1 VATGGSRAAAPGL
14 RRKKARGGTR
24 SGNGSNGAARP
35 AGRARAEKPARAASA
50 AKRAASPTA
59 RATNAAKPQRAAR
72 TSKVD
77 VALLRDAAERSI
89 RYLERRDARQVAP
102 ALETL
107 ARFHEPLPAGPSHP
121 AAVLRLLD
129 EAGSPATMVMG
140 GGRFFGFVIGG
151 TLPVSLAANWLANA
165 WDQNTGLW
173 VSTPGTSTL
182 EEVAL
187 RWMIE
192 LFGLPRGTGGAFVTG
207 ATVANFTA
215 LAAARHA
222 VLADAGWD
230 VEAKGLFG
238 APEITV
244 VVGAEAHP
252 TLIKSLGLLG
262 LGRKRVVTV
271 PADDQ
276 GRMRADA
283 LPPITGPAIVC
294 AQAGN
299 VNTGATDPLEKIVA
313 YARAA
318 KAWLHVDGAFGL
330 WATAAPTR
338 AARVAGI
345 TRADSWAT
353 DAHKWLNVPYDC
365 GLAFVRDPHALRAA
379 MAITAEYLPTETP
392 HRNPSD
398 YTPELSRRARGVEVW
413 AALRALGKSGVAELI
428 ERTCRHARRFAEGL
442 AAAGYRVLNEVA
454 LNQVLVSFG
463 DAAANERV
471 IAGIQSDGTCWCG
484 GTVWQ
489 EKSAMRISV
498 SDWATTEDD
507 VEKSLAAM
515 IRIARER
522 T

>member
-1 VATGGSRAAAPGL
+1 VKRARATPKLRTRAAAPP
-14 RRKKARGGTR
+14 RRGTKVR
-24 SGNGSNGAARP
+24 DGNGRGNGAPPAAAR
-35 AGRARAEKPARAASA
+35 R
-50 AKRAASPTA
+50 
-59 RATNAAKPQRAAR
+59 RAAR
-72 TSKVD
+72 TD
-77 VALLRDAAERSI
+77 AALLRDAAQRGI
-89 RYLERRDARQVAP
+89 RYLERRDARAVAP
-102 ALETL
+102 DAAAVAGL
-107 ARFHEPLPAGPSHP
+107 ARFEEPLPAAPADP
-121 AAVLRLLD
+121 AAVLRMLD
-129 EAGSPATMVMG
+129 EACSPATMVMG

-151 TLPVSLAANWLANA
+151 ALPVTVAASWLATA

-173 VSTPGTSTL
+173 NSTPGVSTL

-187 RWMIE
+187 RWMVE
-192 LFGLPRGTGGAFVTG
+192 LFGLPKGTGGAFVTG

-215 LAAARHA
+215 LAAARHT
-222 VLADAGWD
+222 VLAQAGWD

-238 APEITV
+238 APEVTV

-262 LGRKRVVTV
+262 LGRRRVLTV
-271 PADDQ
+271 PTDDQ

-283 LPPITGPAIVC
+283 LPPIAGPAIVC

-299 VNTGATDPLEKIVA
+299 VNTGATDPLEQVVA

-338 AARVAGI
+338 APRVRGI

-392 HRNPSD
+392 RRNPSD

-413 AALRALGKSGVAELI
+413 AALRALGRSGVAELV

-463 DAAANERV
+463 DAAATERV
-471 IAGIQSDGTCWCG
+471 IAGIQADGTCWCG

-489 EKSAMRISV
+489 GQPAMRISV
-498 SDWATTEDD
+498 SDWATTEED

-515 IRIARER
+515 IRIARAR
-522 T
+522 A